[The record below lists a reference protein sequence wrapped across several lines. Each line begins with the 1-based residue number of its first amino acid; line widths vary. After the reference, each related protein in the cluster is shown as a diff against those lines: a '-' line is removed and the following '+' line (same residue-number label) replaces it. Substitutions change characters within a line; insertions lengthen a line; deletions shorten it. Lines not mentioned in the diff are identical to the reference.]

1 MVQGLLQRLGYRVTL
16 SPGARE
22 AIETVVDDPEAFDLV
37 VTDFN
42 MPKHSGLDVGRAL
55 AGIRPA
61 LPVLIS
67 SGYVSEELRAN
78 ASALGV
84 RAVMQKEH
92 TLEELGALVH
102 EVLLRRPSAM
112 TASN

>member
-1 MVQGLLQRLGYRVTL
+1 MASLPQ
-16 SPGARE
+16 P
-22 AIETVVDDPEAFDLV
+22 
-37 VTDFN
+37 
-42 MPKHSGLDVGRAL
+42 
-55 AGIRPA
+55 

-102 EVLLRRPSAM
+102 EVLRATPARPAGQPL
-112 TASN
+112 TVR